1 MSKEKVVSILV
12 LIVVVG
18 AIVGFAVYGKG
29 KTSGETAKVDATV
42 AVVNGVE
49 IKQSAFDT
57 QLASAISSLSAQG
70 TDTTSTS
77 SVAVIRGQVMDS
89 LIANELVAEGV
100 AKAGIKASDA
110 DVETQFQAL
119 VTQSG
124 GAEKFAE
131 QLKTANLTEAQL
143 RANIANQ
150 LAIQAYLLQNIDA
163 KSVVVTDAEIKKFYD
178 DNSKGQTGVPP
189 LKDVS
194 AQIKQQLTLN
204 KQQVLVN
211 EFIAKL
217 RAGAT
222 VEIKAN

>member
-1 MSKEKVVSILV
+1 MSKEKVVSIVVLV
-12 LIVVVG
+12 LIVG

-29 KTSGETAKVDATV
+29 KTVGEVAKVDATV

-57 QLASAISSLSAQG
+57 QLAAAISSLSAQG

-110 DVETQFQAL
+110 DVETQFQTL
-119 VTQSG
+119 LTQAG
-124 GAEKFAE
+124 GADKLNE
-131 QLKTANLTEAQL
+131 QLKIANLTEAQL
-143 RANIANQ
+143 RTNIANQ
-150 LAIQAYLLQNIDA
+150 LAIQAYLLQNIDS

-189 LKDVS
+189 LKEVS

-217 RAGAT
+217 RAAAA